1 MLLNPHV
8 RDDAAAIA
16 QRFTTAQPFKH
27 VVIDNF
33 LEPAFYEEL
42 MAEFPVFEESR
53 AVNEHGEVGG
63 KAVFPDLPRLGS
75 AYKRF
80 DQLMSDAGF
89 LELMSQITA
98 IPKLLYDP
106 EYIGGGTHE
115 NLAGQDL
122 DPHVDFNYHPSRRWH
137 RRLNLIVFL
146 NPQWEASWGGCL
158 DLIRDPWLPQ
168 EPPQD
173 GDAAARVT
181 PIANRAVIF
190 ETTERSWHGFER
202 VQIPPDAPVASRRSI
217 AVYFY
222 TKDRPAAETA
232 ADHSTIY
239 VQRPLGDHIQ
249 SGYTLQEQDVEEIRG
264 LLVRRDAQIKFLYE
278 RELEFSSSL
287 NSIVHSRS
295 FRLGHMLTRPVRAAR
310 KLARS
315 LLGGRSRN

>member
-1 MLLNPHV
+1 
-8 RDDAAAIA
+8 
-16 QRFTTAQPFKH
+16 
-27 VVIDNF
+27 
-33 LEPAFYEEL
+33 
-42 MAEFPVFEESR
+42 
-53 AVNEHGEVGG
+53 
-63 KAVFPDLPRLGS
+63 LPSLGP

-80 DQLMSDAGF
+80 DQLMADAGF
-89 LELMSQITA
+89 LELISTITA

-115 NLAGQDL
+115 NLTGQDL
-122 DPHVDFNYHPSRRWH
+122 DPHVDFNYHPQRRWH

-146 NPQWEASWGGCL
+146 NQQWKASWGGCL
-158 DLIRDPWLPQ
+158 DLIRDPWSPAN
-168 EPPQD
+168 
-173 GDAAARVT
+173 GDAPARVA

-202 VQIPPDAPVASRRSI
+202 IQIPPDSPVRSRRSI

-222 TKDRPAAETA
+222 SKDRPAAETA

-249 SGYTLQEQDVEEIRG
+249 SGYTLLEQDVEEIRG

-295 FRLGHMLTRPVRAAR
+295 FRLGQMLTRPARAAR

-315 LLGGRSRN
+315 LLGGGARN